1 MSNKRRMQ
9 SVIALCNDRR
19 ISRQRR

>member
-1 MSNKRRMQ
+1 MQ